1 MDPAVSDYIR
11 SIEDGT
17 LLKNTGQFFCAI
29 SFSVSDQGVNMDR
42 EPSDIHSEL
51 SKLRS
56 DIRSELK
63 SIRREVETV
72 LV

>member
-1 MDPAVSDYIR
+1 
-11 SIEDGT
+11 
-17 LLKNTGQFFCAI
+17 
-29 SFSVSDQGVNMDR
+29 MDR

-63 SIRREVETV
+63 GIRREVEMV
-72 LV
+72 LVFLILSFIAIVGTLRHWF